1 MGDVT
6 ATFGVASQIQLL
18 TNFKLNGK
26 LFTTK
31 DRHRGNSLV
40 EFQLGSTQ
48 RFGEVERIF
57 ESAKTLGKT
66 CFIVNPFK
74 EIVNKQDP
82 YKDYPDLNCQ
92 LVQTKYEVTEVI
104 LSERI
109 IGHVAVLLNPASAF
123 GFPEQTI
130 SAVGLG
136 TVFERCSNSRVRPVV
151 GQALSDRSTCRRV
164 GQACPI
170 SSWDQSHR
178 TSRDRSDKS
187 VRPVGSCFGR
197 TVPVQPPVE
206 HGCSSTA

>member
-31 DRHRGNSLV
+31 DWHRGNSLV

-48 RFGEVERIF
+48 RFGEVEKIF

-92 LVQTKYEVTEVI
+92 LVQTKYKVTEVI

-109 IGHVAVLLNPASAF
+109 IGHVAVLLNPASASS
-123 GFPEQTI
+123 GART
-130 SAVGLG
+130 AVFDRWSDRHCPTEAPAAG
-136 TVFERCSNSRVRPVV
+136 SDRPVQSVPGTGRTGPAGTGRTNLSDQLALALV
-151 GQALSDRSTCRRV
+151 GQCPSNHRSNT
-164 GQACPI
+164 A
-170 SSWDQSHR
+170 
-178 TSRDRSDKS
+178 
-187 VRPVGSCFGR
+187 VRAPL
-197 TVPVQPPVE
+197 E
-206 HGCSSTA
+206 LLCSTG